1 MGMYLVLFSN
11 KCVIYYTFIERL
23 WHNHLMNL
31 REIGLQVA
39 HRRTD
44 LGLTQERLAK
54 LGNLSRSTILHLEN
68 GTLKDLGAA
77 KLFSLLSLLG
87 LDISMQG
94 QQKQQNALEAAS
106 QTASVSYK
114 NKLTSSDLAK
124 SLASGRISDANF
136 PYMAT
141 LLDEAPLPMIVSA
154 VEAAAKVSKIPPKAI
169 WKNIN
174 RWTDEM
180 HSPRAAWR

>member
-1 MGMYLVLFSN
+1 
-11 KCVIYYTFIERL
+11 
-23 WHNHLMNL
+23 MNL

-39 HRRTD
+39 NRRAD

-54 LGNLSRSTILHLEN
+54 LGNLSRSTILHLEH

-87 LDISMQG
+87 LGISMHG
-94 QQKQQNALEAAS
+94 EQKKQDALEAVS

-124 SLASGRISDANF
+124 SLASGKISDAIF

-154 VEAAAKVSKIPPKAI
+154 VEAAANASNTPPKAI
-169 WKNIN
+169 WKNID
-174 RWTDEM
+174 RWTHEM
-180 HSPRAAWR
+180 RSPRAAWR

>member
-1 MGMYLVLFSN
+1 
-11 KCVIYYTFIERL
+11 
-23 WHNHLMNL
+23 MNL

-39 HRRTD
+39 NRRAD

-68 GTLKDLGAA
+68 GSLKDLGAA

-94 QQKQQNALEAAS
+94 QHKKQHALEAAS

-114 NKLTSSDLAK
+114 NRLSSSELAK
-124 SLASGRISDANF
+124 SLVSGRISKSNF
-136 PYMAT
+136 PHMAT
-141 LLDEAPLPMIVSA
+141 LLDEAPLPLIVSA
-154 VEAAAKVSKIPPKAI
+154 VEEVAKASNIPPKVI
-169 WKNIN
+169 WKNID
-174 RWTDEM
+174 RWADEM

>member
-1 MGMYLVLFSN
+1 
-11 KCVIYYTFIERL
+11 
-23 WHNHLMNL
+23 MNL
-31 REIGLQVA
+31 REIGLHVA
-39 HRRTD
+39 NRRPA

-77 KLFSLLSLLG
+77 KLFSLLSLMG
-87 LDISMQG
+87 LDISIHG
-94 QQKQQNALEAAS
+94 QQKKQDALELLG

-114 NKLTSSDLAK
+114 NKLTSSDLEM
-124 SLASGRISDANF
+124 SLVSGEISESIY

-154 VEAAAKVSKIPPKAI
+154 VEQAAKSSKTSPKMI
-169 WKNIN
+169 WKNID
-174 RWTDEM
+174 RWTQEM
-180 HSPRAAWR
+180 NSPRSAWR

>member
-1 MGMYLVLFSN
+1 
-11 KCVIYYTFIERL
+11 
-23 WHNHLMNL
+23 MNL
-31 REIGLQVA
+31 RKIGLQVA
-39 HRRTD
+39 NRRAD
-44 LGLTQERLAK
+44 LGLTQDRLAK

-77 KLFSLLSLLG
+77 KLFSLLSLMG
-87 LDISMQG
+87 LDISILG
-94 QQKQQNALEAAS
+94 RQKKQDALEVVS

-114 NKLTSSDLAK
+114 NKLTSADLAK
-124 SLASGRISDANF
+124 SLSSGKISDANF

-169 WKNIN
+169 WKNID

>member
-1 MGMYLVLFSN
+1 
-11 KCVIYYTFIERL
+11 
-23 WHNHLMNL
+23 MNL
-31 REIGLQVA
+31 REIGFHVA
-39 HRRTD
+39 NRRAA

-77 KLFSLLSLLG
+77 KLFSLLSLMG
-87 LDISMQG
+87 LDISIQG
-94 QQKQQNALEAAS
+94 QQKKQDALELLG

-114 NKLTSSDLAK
+114 NKLTSSDLEM
-124 SLASGRISDANF
+124 SLVSGEISESIY

-154 VEAAAKVSKIPPKAI
+154 VEQAAKSSKTSPKMI
-169 WKNIN
+169 WKNID
-174 RWTDEM
+174 RWTQEM
-180 HSPRAAWR
+180 HSPRSAWR

>member
-1 MGMYLVLFSN
+1 
-11 KCVIYYTFIERL
+11 
-23 WHNHLMNL
+23 MNL
-31 REIGLQVA
+31 RKIGLQVA
-39 HRRTD
+39 NRRAD
-44 LGLTQERLAK
+44 LGLTQDRLAK

-77 KLFSLLSLLG
+77 KLFSLLSLMG
-87 LDISMQG
+87 LDISILG
-94 QQKQQNALEAAS
+94 RQKKQDALEVVS

-124 SLASGRISDANF
+124 SLVSGEISETIF

-154 VEAAAKVSKIPPKAI
+154 VEQAAKSSKTSPKMI
-169 WKNIN
+169 WKNID
-174 RWTDEM
+174 RWTQEM
-180 HSPRAAWR
+180 NSPSSAWR

>member
-1 MGMYLVLFSN
+1 
-11 KCVIYYTFIERL
+11 
-23 WHNHLMNL
+23 MNL

-39 HRRTD
+39 NRRAD

-68 GTLKDLGAA
+68 GTLNDLGAA
-77 KLFSLLSLLG
+77 KLFALLGLLG

-94 QQKQQNALEAAS
+94 RHKKQHALEVAS

-114 NKLTSSDLAK
+114 NKLSSSELAK
-124 SLASGRISDANF
+124 SLVSGRIPKSNF

-141 LLDEAPLPMIVSA
+141 LLDEAPLSIIVSA
-154 VEAAAKVSKIPPKAI
+154 VEEAAKVSNTPPKVI
-169 WKNIN
+169 WKNID
-174 RWTDEM
+174 RWADEM
-180 HSPRAAWR
+180 HSPRAAWG

>member
-1 MGMYLVLFSN
+1 
-11 KCVIYYTFIERL
+11 
-23 WHNHLMNL
+23 MNL
-31 REIGLQVA
+31 RKIGLQVA
-39 HRRTD
+39 NRRAD
-44 LGLTQERLAK
+44 LGLTQDRLAK

-77 KLFSLLSLLG
+77 KLFSLLSLMG
-87 LDISMQG
+87 LDISILG
-94 QQKQQNALEAAS
+94 RQKKQDALELVS

-124 SLASGRISDANF
+124 SLVSGEISETIF

-154 VEAAAKVSKIPPKAI
+154 VEQAAKASKTPPKII
-169 WKNIN
+169 WKNID
-174 RWTDEM
+174 RWTKEM
-180 HSPRAAWR
+180 HSPRMAWR

>member
-1 MGMYLVLFSN
+1 
-11 KCVIYYTFIERL
+11 
-23 WHNHLMNL
+23 MNL
-31 REIGLQVA
+31 RRIGLQVA
-39 HRRTD
+39 NRRAD

-77 KLFSLLSLLG
+77 KLFSLLSLMG
-87 LDISMQG
+87 LDISIQG
-94 QQKQQNALEAAS
+94 QQKKQDALELLG

-114 NKLTSSDLAK
+114 NKLTSSDLEM
-124 SLASGRISDANF
+124 SLVSGEISESIY

-154 VEAAAKVSKIPPKAI
+154 VEQAAKSSKTSPKMI
-169 WKNIN
+169 WKNID
-174 RWTDEM
+174 RWTQEM
-180 HSPRAAWR
+180 HSPRTAWR

>member
-1 MGMYLVLFSN
+1 
-11 KCVIYYTFIERL
+11 
-23 WHNHLMNL
+23 MNL

-39 HRRTD
+39 NRRAD
-44 LGLTQERLAK
+44 LGLTQDRLAK

-77 KLFSLLSLLG
+77 KLFSLLSLMG
-87 LDISMQG
+87 LDISILG
-94 QQKQQNALEAAS
+94 RQKKQDALEVVS

-124 SLASGRISDANF
+124 SLVSGEISETIF

-154 VEAAAKVSKIPPKAI
+154 VEQAAKASKTPPKII
-169 WKNIN
+169 WKNID
-174 RWTDEM
+174 RWTKEM
-180 HSPRAAWR
+180 HSPRMAWR

>member
-1 MGMYLVLFSN
+1 
-11 KCVIYYTFIERL
+11 
-23 WHNHLMNL
+23 MNL
-31 REIGLQVA
+31 RRIGLQVA
-39 HRRTD
+39 NRRAD

-77 KLFSLLSLLG
+77 KLFSLLSLMG
-87 LDISMQG
+87 LDISIQG
-94 QQKQQNALEAAS
+94 QQKKQDALELLG

-114 NKLTSSDLAK
+114 NKLTSSDLEM
-124 SLASGRISDANF
+124 SLVSGEISESIY

-154 VEAAAKVSKIPPKAI
+154 VEQAAKSSKTSPKMI
-169 WKNIN
+169 WKNID
-174 RWTDEM
+174 RWTQEM
-180 HSPRAAWR
+180 HSPRSAWR

>member
-1 MGMYLVLFSN
+1 
-11 KCVIYYTFIERL
+11 
-23 WHNHLMNL
+23 MNL
-31 REIGLQVA
+31 REIGLHVA
-39 HRRTD
+39 NRRPA

-77 KLFSLLSLLG
+77 KLFSLLSLMG
-87 LDISMQG
+87 LDISIQG
-94 QQKQQNALEAAS
+94 QQKKQDALELLG

-114 NKLTSSDLAK
+114 NKLTSSDLEM
-124 SLASGRISDANF
+124 SLVSGEISESIY

-154 VEAAAKVSKIPPKAI
+154 VEQAAKSSKTSPKMI
-169 WKNIN
+169 WKNID
-174 RWTDEM
+174 RWTQEM
-180 HSPRAAWR
+180 NSPRSAWR

>member
-1 MGMYLVLFSN
+1 
-11 KCVIYYTFIERL
+11 
-23 WHNHLMNL
+23 MNL
-31 REIGLQVA
+31 RKIGLQVA
-39 HRRTD
+39 NRRAD
-44 LGLTQERLAK
+44 LGLTQDRLAK

-77 KLFSLLSLLG
+77 KLFSLLSLMG
-87 LDISMQG
+87 LDISILG
-94 QQKQQNALEAAS
+94 RQKKQDALEVVS

-124 SLASGRISDANF
+124 SLVSGEISETIF

-154 VEAAAKVSKIPPKAI
+154 VEQAAKASKTPPKII
-169 WKNIN
+169 WKNID
-174 RWTDEM
+174 RWTKEM
-180 HSPRAAWR
+180 HSPRMAWR

>member
-1 MGMYLVLFSN
+1 
-11 KCVIYYTFIERL
+11 
-23 WHNHLMNL
+23 MNL
-31 REIGLQVA
+31 RRIGLQVA
-39 HRRTD
+39 NRRAD

-77 KLFSLLSLLG
+77 KLFSLLSLMG
-87 LDISMQG
+87 LDISILG
-94 QQKQQNALEAAS
+94 RQKKQDALELVS

-124 SLASGRISDANF
+124 SLVSGEISETIF

-141 LLDEAPLPMIVSA
+141 LLDEAPLAMIVSA
-154 VEAAAKVSKIPPKAI
+154 VEQAAKASKTPPKII
-169 WKNIN
+169 WKNID
-174 RWTDEM
+174 RWTQEM
-180 HSPRAAWR
+180 HSPRTAWR